1 LVQERGAMGTIV
13 VAVDG
18 SPGAAVALDF
28 AIDEAVLRGSKLR
41 LVSAWEIPPAV
52 LASVVA
58 GKEFYEDFR
67 ENAVRVVKEAAAYV
81 EKRAPQL
88 EHEEVVAEGQASK
101 VILDNAKDAELL
113 VIGRRGHG
121 TFREMLL
128 GSITRQVTVYAKCPV
143 VVVTAPPEKEK
154 Q

>member
-1 LVQERGAMGTIV
+1 MGVIV

-18 SPGAAVALDF
+18 SPGSAVALDF
-28 AIDEAVLRGSKLR
+28 AIDEALLRGSKLR

-58 GKEFYEDFR
+58 GKEFYEDFLN
-67 ENAVRVVKEAAAYV
+67 NAMRVVQESAAYV

-88 EHEEVVAEGQASK
+88 EHEEVVAEGQAGK
-101 VILDNAKDAELL
+101 VILENAKDAELL
-113 VIGRRGHG
+113 VVGRRGHG
-121 TFREMLL
+121 TFREILL
-128 GSITRQVTVYAKCPV
+128 GSTTRQVTVYAKCPV
-143 VVVTAPPEKEK
+143 VVVTAPAAKEK